1 MGIEV
6 VAGTRL
12 LVVDRERVAGAEDV
26 ETRRRVV
33 GAGLP
38 DSAAAGFPG
47 VVVVFPGFASRVAG
61 LGHDVPAPELLAGP
75 HFEPGHPA
83 ARSAVARAVLHDHLA
98 VAAQRR
104 GHTSLDSA
112 EFVLAGDLL
121 LSHDLA

>member
-12 LVVDRERVAGAEDV
+12 LVVDRERVAGADDV

-38 DSAAAGFPG
+38 DSTAAGFPG

-75 HFEPGHPA
+75 HFEPGPPPPP
-83 ARSAVARAVLHDHLA
+83 SPLPPAVLPNHLP
-98 VAAQRR
+98 VAHHRP
-104 GHTSLDSA
+104 
-112 EFVLAGDLL
+112 
-121 LSHDLA
+121 